1 VRRLLPAALAACA
14 CLGAA
19 AQSPRLPAPRP
30 APGVPVE
37 AKKPGTNA
45 ALRDEILA
53 MHDAHQN
60 ARQSKDAARMKEL
73 EARHLKRMKE
83 IVAKHGWPTDTL
95 VGEHGASAAWLLVH
109 HADSDREFQLRV
121 LKLMEPLVAK
131 QEASGQLYAY
141 LHDRTHKPQRY
152 GTQGS
157 CMGPGAWQP
166 REMED
171 PKNVDARRAAIGL
184 APAKLIEYS
193 MIVSQNCK

>member
-1 VRRLLPAALAACA
+1 MRLLLAAALAACV

-19 AQSPRLPAPRP
+19 AQSPRLPTP
-30 APGVPVE
+30 APKVPPE

-60 ARQSKDAARMKEL
+60 ARQAKDPARTKEL
-73 EARHLKRMKE
+73 EARHLKRLKE
-83 IVAKHGWPTDTL
+83 IVAKHGWPTETL

-109 HADSDREFQLRV
+109 HAESDREFQLRV
-121 LKLMEPLVAK
+121 LRLMEPLVAK

-141 LHDRTHKPQRY
+141 LYDRTHKPQRY

-157 CMGPGAWQP
+157 CAGPGSWQP
-166 REMED
+166 REIED
-171 PKNVDARRAAIGL
+171 PKNVDARRANIGL

-193 MIVSQNCK
+193 MIVGQNCK